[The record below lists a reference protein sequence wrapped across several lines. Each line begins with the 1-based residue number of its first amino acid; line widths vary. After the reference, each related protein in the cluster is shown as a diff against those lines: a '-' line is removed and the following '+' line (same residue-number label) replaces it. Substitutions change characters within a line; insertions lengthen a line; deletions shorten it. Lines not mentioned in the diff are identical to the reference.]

1 MRKNLMGLTTAAVL
15 VFALGC
21 SSSPT
26 YPPSD
31 SYARDAAAAYPELA
45 LAESEGT
52 SYDPGAAELDTTTSL
67 SAEGAETAPAPS
79 DQWEFTLTPYLF
91 MLAISGDVEVG
102 PLTPSVD
109 VSFSDVLDALQFAM
123 AARFEG
129 HKNRWGFFVD
139 GLYMDLEADTTLGR
153 ISIEDEL
160 QMAAVEFGASYV
172 LWESS
177 RKTGNKSALS
187 LEILGGG
194 RWWYVKN
201 ELDMSPGPDV
211 DKSKW
216 WIDPII
222 GPRVTWRIT
231 DKIAANVRA
240 DWGGFGIGSASDSSF
255 GIFGAV
261 NVELWKNKSLVLGYR
276 YLEIEHGRADLTF
289 KGPWVGFAFDF

>member
-1 MRKNLMGLTTAAVL
+1 MMKRRLMGLVVLAVL
-15 VFALGC
+15 ACAVGC
-21 SSSPT
+21 SSSTQHSTDPYSASYSQAPT
-26 YPPSD
+26 Y
-31 SYARDAAAAYPELA
+31 AAVGTPA
-45 LAESEGT
+45 SEGA
-52 SYDPGAAELDTTTSL
+52 SYGTGAAETDTAA
-67 SAEGAETAPAPS
+67 SADAW
-79 DQWEFTLTPYLF
+79 QFQLMPYLW
-91 MLAISGDVEVG
+91 MSSISGDLQVG

-109 VSFSDVLDALQFAM
+109 VSFGDLLGALEFGL

-139 GLYMDLEADTTLGR
+139 GTYMALAADVQLR
-153 ISIEDEL
+153 RVEIDDEL
-160 QMAAVEFGASYV
+160 QQAIVEFGASYM

-177 RKTGNKSALS
+177 GRTGNKPALS

-194 RWWYVKN
+194 RWWYLKN

-211 DKSKW
+211 AKSGW

-231 DKIAANVRA
+231 EKIAANVRA
-240 DWGGFGIGSASDSSF
+240 DYGGFGIGSASDSTFS
-255 GIFGAV
+255 IFGAV

-276 YLEIEHGRADLTF
+276 YLDIEHGIADLTF